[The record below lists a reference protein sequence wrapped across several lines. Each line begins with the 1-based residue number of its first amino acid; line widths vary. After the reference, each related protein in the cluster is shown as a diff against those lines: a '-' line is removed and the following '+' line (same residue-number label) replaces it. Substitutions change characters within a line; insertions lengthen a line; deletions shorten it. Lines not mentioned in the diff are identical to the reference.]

1 MFEKKKKDPLEYT
14 QKITTVADMY
24 SAFTSKLTIY
34 VLSMLELDTNSIV
47 NRQKA
52 FGFITHVMFGIIGL
66 STSEVYTVIDGM
78 QHNMY
83 YNGMSEAEINNFF
96 MLSDKYYRQIAEALH
111 KQRNLLDVIQF
122 TFFDRALDAVTNM
135 ENTIK
140 TSCMIQGIVESY
152 KKFDNDMRK

>member
-66 STSEVYTVIDGM
+66 STSEVYTVID
-78 QHNMY
+78 
-83 YNGMSEAEINNFF
+83 AA
-96 MLSDKYYRQIAEALH
+96 YRL
-111 KQRNLLDVIQF
+111 
-122 TFFDRALDAVTNM
+122 
-135 ENTIK
+135 
-140 TSCMIQGIVESY
+140 
-152 KKFDNDMRK
+152 